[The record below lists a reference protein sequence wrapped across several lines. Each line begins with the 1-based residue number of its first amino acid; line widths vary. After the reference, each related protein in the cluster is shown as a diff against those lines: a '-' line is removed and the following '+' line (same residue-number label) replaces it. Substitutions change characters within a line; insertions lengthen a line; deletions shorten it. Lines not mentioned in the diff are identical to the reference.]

1 MGLGSGKI
9 SEGSRSL
16 FGSISIP
23 NLKSSEFAGVLRS
36 GVGQIT
42 DLARKYT
49 RSGDTSSFAE
59 SVKSRHESTR
69 DLDAYGFEK
78 FQSGDDIEVFVRDTP
93 VEKVFMD
100 SEIKFEPVVSAAT
113 EKETVA
119 PIEQPKAIE
128 DYSMDA
134 EEVPATEEIEVPAP
148 VVEQPKIE
156 EFMDQP
162 VIIRPDIVEEAP
174 ETEEVDMYVGEAP
187 VVATDF
193 EPSSLFGNIRRGMS
207 EEVDTHVGCVE
218 DGFIKESASNVTLYD
233 FDAPVTAEDIH
244 AEDAAIDEMEELSS
258 QMEPAPTEERLMLR
272 PYVQKIEPEEPA
284 VYVERAVPK
293 LEDFFV
299 DLPEKTE
306 PAPVVAVVP
315 EWDVAEADAAVY
327 SDFLSLIPEETTWD
341 VAPVWEVSD
350 AAVEAFAA
358 YQTIRPEY
366 PKAAVIVPEWDIK
379 ADTFADY
386 LSFIP
391 EETTWDVAPVWDV
404 TEDAADAFVAFGTIR
419 PEYPKAAVVIPEWDI
434 KADTFADYLSFIPE
448 ETTWEVAPVWDVS
461 EDASEAFIAFG
472 TIRPEY
478 PKAVAIIPEWDVT
491 EAAVEGFEAYRM
503 AEEDYFRQSAMF
515 VAATVSNNRIEIDAI
530 ERNISDAVAA
540 VSGMTGTFAETTGA
554 SKLLIPVKN
563 NMDINQENLQ
573 IVPEVPAEKKIRAS
587 RFVFRDGKL
596 QKITEEV
603 DLKVDVPVSPGSSTV
618 SEKQPET
625 EAARLSASKGL
636 EAIPASVT
644 QITEGVKF
652 SFGESKKGY
661 GSVRF
666 SF

>member
-69 DLDAYGFEK
+69 DLDVYGFER

-100 SEIKFEPVVSAAT
+100 SEIKFEPVVSAVN

-134 EEVPATEEIEVPAP
+134 EEVPVTEEIEVPAP

-233 FDAPVTAEDIH
+233 FDEPVTAEDIH

-272 PYVQKIEPEEPA
+272 PYVQKIELEEPA

-391 EETTWDVAPVWDV
+391 EETTW
-404 TEDAADAFVAFGTIR
+404 
-419 PEYPKAAVVIPEWDI
+419 
-434 KADTFADYLSFIPE
+434 
-448 ETTWEVAPVWDVS
+448 EVAPVWDVS
-461 EDASEAFIAFG
+461 EDASDAFIAFG

-478 PKAVAIIPEWDVT
+478 PKAVATIPEWDIT
-491 EAAVEGFEAYRM
+491 EVAVEGFEAYRM

-603 DLKVDVPVSPGSSTV
+603 DLKVDAPVSPGSSTV